1 MSKAKVIVKVG
12 DDFFTIAQNVWKM
25 FKGSKD
31 VVKSSATAAKR
42 EGRTIKNASQ
52 GKIKDQAQLNRL
64 SRAHKADV
72 AREGLKR
79 ADEKTKKIDLKSSYL
94 KNGKTSGAAGSRTGG
109 TAGSRTSGTS
119 GKKTDKY
126 PWSTKKPKTTPE
138 PPKITQA
145 QRLRDADVAI
155 VPKKNL
161 KNAASGNIA
170 MRGAKR
176 LGEVITKGGKKFI
189 KTKTGKL
196 IAIGGG
202 LAGVHYIGKA
212 IDKKIAG
219 TNGAATTSS
228 GAATTTKPKP
238 PKPSGPVTTAPAP
251 PSVLS
256 AQEQAANKP
265 KPQQSGPSGGPPQR
279 QPTKTEPKTFE
290 QKLKD
295 KFVKFRGGE
304 EAFGKK
310 GSDAAWKT
318 HVLDMRRGSEVGL
331 TYKDT
336 QDYDKIIEE
345 RKGATKKKRGGVI
358 KRNKGGPVRGV
369 GKALRGYGNNSIYSN
384 KMY

>member
-1 MSKAKVIVKVG
+1 MAKAKVVVTIAG
-12 DDFFTIAQNVWKM
+12 DAYKIAQNIWKAIS
-25 FKGSKD
+25 GSAH
-31 VVKSSATAAKR
+31 VKRIPSNSAAAKNA
-42 EGRTIKNASQ
+42 KNLSSTNAA
-52 GKIKDQAQLNRL
+52 KIKINTARVKIGAQNRQTGEALKKL
-64 SRAHKADV
+64 SKESKVKLKSGPLDV
-72 AREGLKR
+72 KPKP
-79 ADEKTKKIDLKSSYL
+79 KTKTT
-94 KNGKTSGAAGSRTGG
+94 NGTKTSST
-109 TAGSRTSGTS
+109 T
-119 GKKTDKY
+119 KKS
-126 PWSTKKPKTTPE
+126 PWSTTKSKTTSS
-138 PPKITQA
+138 TQA
-145 QRLRDADVAI
+145 QRLRDADVSKGTKI
-155 VPKKNL
+155 TST
-161 KNAASGNIA
+161 NAKSGNIVT
-170 MRGAKR
+170 RGGKR
-176 LGEVITKGGKKFI
+176 AGVIVTKGGKKFI
-189 KTKTGKL
+189 QTKTGKL
-196 IAIGGG
+196 IAIGAAGAGG
-202 LAGVHYIGKA
+202 YYLGKA
-212 IDKKIAG
+212 IDKSIAG